1 MAKEAR
7 AQFTPPA
14 LALQTARRDLRAVTF
29 SADSGDRAG
38 TGPRSQAH
46 EIEFRVRYA
55 ETDQMGVVYHAN
67 YLVWCE
73 MGRTDFIRQ
82 RGVSY
87 AELERSGVA
96 LAVSDVTARFHAAA
110 RYDDLVRVRTT
121 LAEARSRALVFEYV
135 IEHAATGRRLVS
147 ARTSLVSIDS
157 DGRPIA
163 IPAEVRALFAE

>member
-1 MAKEAR
+1 
-7 AQFTPPA
+7 
-14 LALQTARRDLRAVTF
+14 V
-29 SADSGDRAG
+29 
-38 TGPRSQAH
+38 AH

-73 MGRTDFIRQ
+73 MGRTDYIRQ

-96 LAVSDVTARFHAAA
+96 LAVSEVSARFHAAA

-121 LAEARSRALVFEYV
+121 LAEARSRALVFDYLITDV
-135 IEHAATGRRLVS
+135 ATGRRLVT
-147 ARTSLVSIDS
+147 ARTSLVSLD
-157 DGRPIA
+157 DAGRPIA
-163 IPAEVRALFAE
+163 IPARVRALFDV